1 MKNRLTNNRI
11 GPVDRLRSALF
22 GVLIGLSLLGC
33 GPQAE
38 QSQVPRSILTLN
50 DTNDATFARD
60 FAQDYLATLAS
71 LENAYHDSRQRDDAN
86 GFIRYRNLEWTPA
99 YIEKKAYYQAV
110 LQKNKPYIY
119 RAAMNPL
126 FDKFDRL
133 ITISVNLKHALRDHN
148 DAQWRQAKALIDADK
163 AVVMRQLS
171 AAGESPAILSK
182 H

>member
-1 MKNRLTNNRI
+1 MKNRLKDNRI
-11 GPVDRLRSALF
+11 RPLDRLRSALF

-33 GPQAE
+33 EPQAE

-50 DTNDATFARD
+50 DTNDATFTRD
-60 FAQDYLATLAS
+60 FAQDYLTTLAS
-71 LENAYHDSRQRDDAN
+71 LENAYHDYRQRDDAN

-133 ITISVNLKHALRDHN
+133 ITISVNLKHALLEHN
-148 DAQWRQAKALIDADK
+148 ETQWQQTEALIAADRL
-163 AVVMRQLS
+163 AVSGFIR
-171 AAGESPAILSK
+171 
-182 H
+182 